1 MQNCLSKRARRRQL
15 NAIRRAVYAHRN
27 GLPSRRSGYALGV
40 GVFTAF
46 VVAVWLQSGVV
57 VPFGTGLV
65 ASVTSYFLMQLT
77 TSWADEL
84 DRLLAAYEP
93 VNVDAYAS
101 LLEDTKEGGGLALQK
116 VEAWLAEELATEERL
131 PSVLF
136 LHKLLPPR
144 S

>member
-1 MQNCLSKRARRRQL
+1 M
-15 NAIRRAVYAHRN
+15 
-27 GLPSRRSGYALGV
+27 
-40 GVFTAF
+40 
-46 VVAVWLQSGVV
+46 
-57 VPFGTGLV
+57 
-65 ASVTSYFLMQLT
+65 TSYFLVQLT

-84 DRLLAAYEP
+84 DRLLAGYEP

-101 LLEDTKEGGGLALQK
+101 LLEDTKEGRGLALQK

-136 LHKLLPPR
+136 LHKLLPRR